1 MPSFYVNFT
10 QTDKVID
17 VYEEEFHHIHRVF
30 RHKDGDLINIVNGFG
45 LYATAEI
52 TNINKKYLR
61 LNIKNVEYKKKSARK
76 IACAF
81 SLLKNKNDLLV
92 IEKLTE
98 LGVNEFFPMQTRY
111 SVRQSKET
119 TNEKFEKIAISAI
132 KQCDNPYLPDINNVS
147 NLDVTLSKI
156 IAKGYIPIIASEREN
171 ELFLS
176 ELLSENQENDFCM
189 VIGPE
194 GGFSDEEFELF
205 YELNIKQVSIGNHI
219 LRAETAAIS
228 AISQLVFAYLKND
241 KYWF

>member
-61 LNIKNVEYKKKSARK
+61 LNIKNVEYKKKSDRK

-81 SLLKNKNDLLV
+81 SLLKNKNDLLI